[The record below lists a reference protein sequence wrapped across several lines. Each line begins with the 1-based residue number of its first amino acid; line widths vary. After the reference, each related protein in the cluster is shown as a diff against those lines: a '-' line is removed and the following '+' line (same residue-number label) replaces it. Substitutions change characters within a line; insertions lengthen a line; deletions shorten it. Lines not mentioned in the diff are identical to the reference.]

1 MRIRDKITL
10 TFIVLVF
17 LGIAA
22 TALLSVRI
30 VTGELQQRQ
39 ERQLVVASE
48 LLSQAQYLN
57 NPSILERVKAIIGTD
72 ILTLEGGEPVTST
85 LPAAEEGDWV
95 AILARDGKSAGSI
108 AKDQPTVR
116 HVDLRGRHYTLVGR
130 PLLYDPEAMV
140 VIIKDTTEVAGA
152 WRSVT
157 LPIVL
162 IGLVMVVLISLI
174 SHLLTRTITAPL
186 QRLAN
191 ASKKLATGDWN
202 AMLKSASR
210 DEVGDLATS
219 LNEMALELQHSEKK
233 LLRSEKL
240 SMTGF
245 LAARVAHDI
254 RNPLFSI
261 KMRAQMICDR
271 LPADSVERASLE
283 PVLKEIEQ
291 VEWVIQGLLDLA
303 SPAKLQREEASINDV
318 LEDVLDS
325 MREHLAHTGIE
336 VEWTPDPQVPRSL
349 LDRGRLKQV
358 LWNLISNAAE
368 AMPDGG
374 VISAQTGF
382 EKGSRSVIVEI
393 SDVGEGIDPENI
405 EQVFDPFFTTKREGV
420 GLGLVNARSL
430 VEAHGGTLELSSRD
444 DRGTRATIRLPIPHE
459 ENSPEEGEL

>member
-1 MRIRDKITL
+1 LRIRDKITFP
-10 TFIVLVF
+10 FILLAF
-17 LGIAA
+17 IGIAA
-22 TALLSVRI
+22 TALLSVNI

-39 ERQLVVASE
+39 EQQLVVASE
-48 LLSQAQYLN
+48 LLAQAQYLRN
-57 NPSILERVKAIIGTD
+57 ALILERVKAIIGAD
-72 ILTLEGGEPVTST
+72 VLTLEGGEPVAST
-85 LPAAEEGDWV
+85 LAGADEQDWV
-95 AILARDGKSAGSI
+95 AILRQEEESLEGTAR
-108 AKDQPTVR
+108 DQPTVR
-116 HVDLRGRHYTLVGR
+116 RVELRGRFFTLVTR
-130 PLLYDPEAMV
+130 PQLHSPGALV
-140 VIIKDTTEVAGA
+140 VILKDTTEVAGA

-157 LPIVL
+157 MPIIV
-162 IGLVMVVLISLI
+162 IGLVMAVLISLI

-186 QRLAN
+186 QRLAD
-191 ASKKLATGDWN
+191 ASKKLAAGDWN
-202 AMLKSASR
+202 AMLESASR

-219 LNEMALELQHSEKK
+219 LNEMAFELRRSEEK

-271 LPADSVERASLE
+271 LPADSVERTSLE

-303 SPAKLQREEASINDV
+303 SPAKLQREEANINDV
-318 LEDVLDS
+318 IEDVLDS
-325 MREHLAHTGIE
+325 IREHLTHTGIE
-336 VEWTPDPQVPRSL
+336 VEWTPDPQVPRIM
-349 LDRGRLKQV
+349 LDPGRLKQV

-374 VISAQTGF
+374 VIVAQTGF
-382 EKGSRSVIVEI
+382 EKDSSSVTVEI
-393 SDVGEGIDPENI
+393 ADVGEGIDEEHF

-430 VEAHGGTLELSSRD
+430 VEAHGGTLELSPRD
-444 DRGTRATIRLPIPHE
+444 GRGTRAMIRLPIQHKE
-459 ENSPEEGEL
+459 ESPAEGEM

>member
-1 MRIRDKITL
+1 MRIRDKITFTIIL
-10 TFIVLVF
+10 LVF

-48 LLSQAQYLN
+48 LLSQAQYLR
-57 NPSILERVKAIIGTD
+57 NPAILERVKAIIGTD
-72 ILTLEGGEPVTST
+72 VLTLEGGEPVAST
-85 LPAAEEGDWV
+85 LSAADEGDWV
-95 AILARDGKSAGSI
+95 TILERKEGSVAGMTQ
-108 AKDQPTVR
+108 DQTAVR
-116 HVDLRGRHYTLVGR
+116 HVERRGRHYTLVTR
-130 PLLYDPEAMV
+130 PLLHDPEAMV
-140 VIIKDTTEVAGA
+140 VILKDTTEVAGA

-157 LPIVL
+157 MPIIL
-162 IGLVMVVLISLI
+162 IGLVMAVLISLI

-186 QRLAN
+186 QRLAD
-191 ASKKLATGDWN
+191 ASKKLAAGDWN
-202 AMLKSASR
+202 AMLESASS
-210 DEVGDLATS
+210 DEVGDLASS
-219 LNEMALELQHSEKK
+219 LNEMALELRRSEEK

-271 LPADSVERASLE
+271 LPADSAERASLE

-303 SPAKLQREEASINDV
+303 SPIKLQREEASINDV

-325 MREHLAHTGIE
+325 ITEHLAHTGIE
-336 VEWTPDPQVPRSL
+336 VDWTPDPHVPRIL

-358 LWNLISNAAE
+358 LWNLFSNAAE

-382 EKGSRSVIVEI
+382 DKGSGSVTVEI
-393 SDVGEGIDPENI
+393 SDAGEGIDADNI

-444 DRGTRATIRLPIPHE
+444 NRGTRATIRLPIQHDE
-459 ENSPEEGEL
+459 HSPEEGEM

>member
-10 TFIVLVF
+10 PFILLAF
-17 LGIAA
+17 IGIAA
-22 TALLSVRI
+22 TALLSVNI

-39 ERQLVVASE
+39 EQQLVVASE
-48 LLSQAQYLN
+48 LLAQAQYLRN
-57 NPSILERVKAIIGTD
+57 ALILERVKAIIGAD
-72 ILTLEGGEPVTST
+72 VLTLEGGEPVAST
-85 LPAAEEGDWV
+85 LAGVDEQDWV
-95 AILARDGKSAGSI
+95 AIVRQEEESREGTAP
-108 AKDQPTVR
+108 DQATVR
-116 HVDLRGRHYTLVGR
+116 RVESRGRFFTLVTR
-130 PLLYDPEAMV
+130 PQLHSPGALV
-140 VIIKDTTEVAGA
+140 VILKDTTEVAGA

-157 LPIVL
+157 MPITV
-162 IGLVMVVLISLI
+162 IGLVMAVLISLI

-186 QRLAN
+186 QRLAD
-191 ASKKLATGDWN
+191 ASKKLAAGDWN
-202 AMLKSASR
+202 AMLESASR

-219 LNEMALELQHSEKK
+219 LNEMAFELRRTEEK

-271 LPADSVERASLE
+271 LPADSAERTSLE

-303 SPAKLQREEASINDV
+303 SPVKLQCEKANINDV
-318 LEDVLDS
+318 VEDVLDS
-325 MREHLAHTGIE
+325 IGEHLTHTGIE
-336 VEWTPDPQVPRSL
+336 VEWAPDPQVPRIM
-349 LDRGRLKQV
+349 LDSGRLKQV

-374 VISAQTGF
+374 VIVAKTGF
-382 EKGSRSVIVEI
+382 EKDPGLVTVEI
-393 SDVGEGIDPENI
+393 ADVGEGIDEEDI

-430 VEAHGGTLELSSRD
+430 VEAHGGTLELLPRE
-444 DRGTRATIRLPIPHE
+444 DRGTRAMIRLPLQRKKP
-459 ENSPEEGEL
+459 SPAEGEM

>member
-1 MRIRDKITL
+1 MRIRDKITF
-10 TFIVLVF
+10 TFILLAF

-48 LLSQAQYLN
+48 LLSQAQYLR

-72 ILTLEGGEPVTST
+72 VLTLEGGEPVAST
-85 LPAAEEGDWV
+85 LPAADEGDWV
-95 AILARDGKSAGSI
+95 AIIGREETSVAGI
-108 AKDQPTVR
+108 TQGQPAVR
-116 HVDLRGRHYTLVGR
+116 HVDLHGRHYTLVGR
-130 PLLYDPEAMV
+130 PLLHDPEAMV
-140 VIIKDTTEVAGA
+140 VILKDTTEVAGA

-157 LPIVL
+157 LPIIL
-162 IGLVMVVLISLI
+162 IGLVMAVLISLI

-186 QRLAN
+186 QRLAA
-191 ASKKLATGDWN
+191 ASRKLATGDWN
-202 AMLKSASR
+202 AMLESASS

-219 LNEMALELQHSEKK
+219 LNEMALELRRGEEK

-271 LPADSVERASLE
+271 LPDDSVERASLE
-283 PVLKEIEQ
+283 PILKEIEQ

-303 SPAKLQREEASINDV
+303 SPVKLQREEASINDV

-325 MREHLAHTGIE
+325 LREHLAHTGIE
-336 VEWTPDPQVPRSL
+336 VEWTPDPQVPRIL

-374 VISAQTGF
+374 VIGAQTGF
-382 EKGSRSVIVEI
+382 DRGSRSVTVEI
-393 SDVGEGIDPENI
+393 SDVGEGIEADNI
-405 EQVFDPFFTTKREGV
+405 EQLFDPFFTTKREGV

-430 VEAHGGTLELSSRD
+430 VEAHGGTLELSSRG
-444 DRGTRATIRLPIPHE
+444 DRGTLATIRLPMQRDE
-459 ENSPEEGEL
+459 DSPEEGEM